1 MSLLFDWKEN
11 ILCKQQCKGAFL
23 NSSAGRQEEKSSE
36 LSDVL

>member
-23 NSSAGRQEEKSSE
+23 NSSAGRQGEK